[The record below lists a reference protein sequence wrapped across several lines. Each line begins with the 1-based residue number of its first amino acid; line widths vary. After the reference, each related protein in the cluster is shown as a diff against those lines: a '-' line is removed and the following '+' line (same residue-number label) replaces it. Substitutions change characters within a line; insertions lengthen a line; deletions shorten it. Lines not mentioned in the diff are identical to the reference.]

1 MAFVST
7 GFLPTPIDKMFV
19 VTQALT
25 FALGSLMMARSG
37 ATYASLINGI
47 LLSILRTGFFPF
59 SLIFSLFYG
68 LMIDGLFQAFKVK
81 KGNYVKSARLITS
94 LALGTSIT
102 GLVSMYLTTII
113 RLMPMAPILYFA
125 ILVIGVLNGVV
136 AGYLVML
143 VWNKYL
149 AHRIQRIN

>member
-1 MAFVST
+1 M
-7 GFLPTPIDKMFV
+7 
-19 VTQALT
+19 T